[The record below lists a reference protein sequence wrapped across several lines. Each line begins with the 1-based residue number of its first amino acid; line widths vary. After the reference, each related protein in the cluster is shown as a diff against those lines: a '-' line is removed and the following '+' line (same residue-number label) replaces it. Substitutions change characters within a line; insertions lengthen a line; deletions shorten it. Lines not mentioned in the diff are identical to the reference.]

1 MKTFRNIIIFVV
13 IAVLVG
19 SIAYFVFFNKNTTN
33 TTNTTS
39 LETTSVVGLQSGT
52 VDTTKELS
60 QKFVTSLSKIRN
72 ITLATS
78 FFENSV
84 YKSLQDYTQSIVLQD
99 SSLIGRANPFAPL
112 DSDLINITTPAVDT
126 TIQNNTT
133 PSTTPPTALP
143 TTKTTKKK

>member
-1 MKTFRNIIIFVV
+1 MKTFRNSIIFIII
-13 IAVLVG
+13 IALVG
-19 SIAYFVFFNKNTTN
+19 GVAYFAFFKKDTTN
-33 TTNTTS
+33 TTNLT
-39 LETTSVVGLQSGT
+39 TTSVVDVQNTST
-52 VDTTKELS
+52 DTTNELS
-60 QKFVTSLSKIRN
+60 QQFLASLSKIKN

-133 PSTTPPTALP
+133 PSTTPPAALP